1 LDVFLEDQNACKAAW
16 ADHVMEKFALQD
28 WAISTEALSETRN
41 NLKELGR
48 DCLGNKTYTE
58 D

>member
-1 LDVFLEDQNACKAAW
+1 
-16 ADHVMEKFALQD
+16 MEKFALQD